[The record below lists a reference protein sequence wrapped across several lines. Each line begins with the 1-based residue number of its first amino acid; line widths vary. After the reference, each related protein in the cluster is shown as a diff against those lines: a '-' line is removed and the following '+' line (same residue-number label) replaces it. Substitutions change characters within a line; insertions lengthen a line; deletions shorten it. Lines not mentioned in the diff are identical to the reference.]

1 MPRLGVCGWPVAHS
15 RSPAM
20 HNAALRALG
29 LDDWRYQRLPIP
41 PADFAATVRALEAAG
56 FRGVNVTIPHKEAAL
71 ALADEA
77 TATARAVGAANTLT
91 LESGSIHADNTDVD
105 GLLRAIRARRD
116 PSGSRALVLGAGGA
130 GRAAVHAL
138 LTAGAADVQ
147 VWNRTPGRAERLAA
161 EMGARAV
168 REPDPFD
175 LVVQCTS
182 VGLHGADDPFKRL
195 PVDADAFRVG
205 TCVVDMVYSAG
216 GTAFLAAARAAG
228 ADVVDGLE
236 ILVGQGAA
244 SLERWTG
251 RPAPID
257 VMRRAVQDDRDA

>member
-1 MPRLGVCGWPVAHS
+1 MTRLGVCGWPVRHS

-20 HNAALRALG
+20 HNAALRQLG
-29 LDDWRYQRLPIP
+29 LDDWRYQLLPIP
-41 PADFAATVRALEAAG
+41 PEDFAATVRALRRAG
-56 FRGVNVTIPHKEAAL
+56 FVGVNVTIPHKEAAL

-91 LESGSIHADNTDVD
+91 LEDGRVHADNTDVQ
-105 GLLRAIRARRD
+105 GLLNAIGTDHAPAGR
-116 PSGSRALVLGAGGA
+116 RALVLGAGGA

-138 LTAGAADVQ
+138 VSAGAADVQ
-147 VWNRTPGRAERLAA
+147 VWNRTPERAQRLTAELGGRA
-161 EMGARAV
+161 V
-168 REPDPFD
+168 TVPEPADI
-175 LVVQCTS
+175 VVQCTS
-182 VGLHGADDPFKRL
+182 VGLWPGEDPFKRL
-195 PVDADAFRVG
+195 PLDADAFATG

-236 ILVGQGAA
+236 VLVGQGAA
-244 SLERWTG
+244 ALERWTG

-257 VMRRAVQDDRDA
+257 VMRRAVQDETA